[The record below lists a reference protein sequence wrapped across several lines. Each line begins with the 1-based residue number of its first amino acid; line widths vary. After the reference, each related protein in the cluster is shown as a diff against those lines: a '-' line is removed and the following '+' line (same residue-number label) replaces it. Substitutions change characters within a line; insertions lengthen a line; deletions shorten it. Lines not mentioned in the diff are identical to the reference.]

1 MGCLEESGKT
11 RILKA
16 PEALAPRAVLQNPA
30 SMPTANLQLDHS
42 SHRGAGTLPL
52 RLLAHDMDLALNV
65 GALFRIADA
74 LGVEHLHLSGSSPV
88 PPDPKIR
95 RSARS
100 AERHVAWSW
109 AADPLATV
117 AALKAQGWRVVSLEL
132 STRSIALDELPVAPG
147 DRLCLIVG
155 AENAG
160 VCQALLD
167 ASDLT
172 VHIPMRG
179 HNSSMNVA
187 NACAIAT
194 WDIARR
200 LAR

>member
-1 MGCLEESGKT
+1 
-11 RILKA
+11 
-16 PEALAPRAVLQNPA
+16 
-30 SMPTANLQLDHS
+30 
-42 SHRGAGTLPL
+42 
-52 RLLAHDMDLALNV
+52 
-65 GALFRIADA
+65 
-74 LGVEHLHLSGSSPV
+74 LSV
-88 PPDPKIR
+88 PPNQKIR
-95 RSARS
+95 RTARS
-100 AERHVAWSW
+100 SDRHVAWSW

>member
-1 MGCLEESGKT
+1 MPP
-11 RILKA
+11 A
-16 PEALAPRAVLQNPA
+16 PPSANAQLAH
-30 SMPTANLQLDHS
+30 D
-42 SHRGAGTLPL
+42 SHRGGAALPL
-52 RLLAHDMDLALNV
+52 RFLAHDVDLALNV

-74 LGVEHLHLSGSSPV
+74 LGVEHLHLTGSSPR

-100 AERHVAWSW
+100 AERHVGWSH
-109 AADPLATV
+109 APDPLAVV
-117 AALKAQGWRVVSLEL
+117 ADLKAQGWTIVALEL
-132 STRSIALDELPVAPG
+132 TTRSVALHELAVAP
-147 DRLCLIVG
+147 DARVCLVVG

-160 VCQALLD
+160 VSQALLD
-167 ASDLT
+167 VADAT

-194 WDIARR
+194 YEIARR
-200 LAR
+200 LG

>member
-1 MGCLEESGKT
+1 MT
-11 RILKA
+11 
-16 PEALAPRAVLQNPA
+16 PA
-30 SMPTANLQLDHS
+30 NRQLDHS
-42 SHRGAGTLPL
+42 SHRPTPPLPL
-52 RLLAHDMDLALNV
+52 RLLAHDVDIALNV

-74 LGVEHLHLSGSSPV
+74 LGVEHVHLTGTSPL

-95 RSARS
+95 KSARS
-100 AERHVAWSW
+100 AERHVGWSS
-109 AADPLATV
+109 ASDPLAVV
-117 AALKAQGWRVVSLEL
+117 AALKSEGWTIVSLEL
-132 STRSIALDELPVAPG
+132 TTGSIALHELALAAGERV
-147 DRLCLIVG
+147 CVVVG
-155 AENAG
+155 AENVG

-187 NACAIAT
+187 SACAIAT
-194 WDIARR
+194 YEIARQ

>member
-1 MGCLEESGKT
+1 
-11 RILKA
+11 
-16 PEALAPRAVLQNPA
+16 
-30 SMPTANLQLDHS
+30 MPTANLQLDHS

-95 RSARS
+95 RTARL

>member
-1 MGCLEESGKT
+1 
-11 RILKA
+11 
-16 PEALAPRAVLQNPA
+16 
-30 SMPTANLQLDHS
+30 MPSDPPSTPPPGNIQFEHA

-52 RLLAHDMDLALNV
+52 RFLAHDVDLALNV

-74 LGVEHLHLSGSSPV
+74 LGVEHLHLTGASPL

-100 AERHVAWSW
+100 AERHVAWSH
-109 AADPLATV
+109 AADPLAVV
-117 AALKAQGWRVVSLEL
+117 ADLKAQGWRIVALEL
-132 STRSIALDELPVAPG
+132 STRSIALHDLPVAPHE
-147 DRLCLIVG
+147 RVCLVVG
-155 AENAG
+155 AESAG
-160 VCQALLD
+160 VSPALLAAAD
-167 ASDLT
+167 VT

-194 WDIARR
+194 WAIARQ
-200 LAR
+200 LVA

>member
-95 RSARS
+95 RTARS
-100 AERHVAWSW
+100 AERHVAWSY
-109 AADPLATV
+109 AADPLDTV
-117 AALKAQGWRVVSLEL
+117 AALKSQGWRIVSLEL
-132 STRSIALDELPVAPG
+132 STRSVALQELAVAPG
-147 DRLCLIVG
+147 DRICLIVG

-160 VCQALLD
+160 VCQPLLD
-167 ASDLT
+167 ASEFT

-194 WDIARR
+194 YDIARR
-200 LAR
+200 LAG

>member
-1 MGCLEESGKT
+1 
-11 RILKA
+11 
-16 PEALAPRAVLQNPA
+16 
-30 SMPTANLQLDHS
+30 MPPANLQLDHS
-42 SHRGAGTLPL
+42 SHRATTPLPL
-52 RLLAHDMDLALNV
+52 RLLAHDVDIALNV

-74 LGVEHLHLSGSSPV
+74 LGVEHVHLSGASPL

-95 RSARS
+95 KTSRS
-100 AERHVAWSW
+100 AERHVAWSH

-117 AALKAQGWRVVSLEL
+117 AALKAQGWRIVSLEL
-132 STRSIALDELPVAPG
+132 STRSVALHELAVAPG
-147 DRLCLIVG
+147 DRICLVLG
-155 AENAG
+155 AESTG

-167 ASDLT
+167 ASDAT

-194 WDIARR
+194 YEIARR
-200 LAR
+200 LQA

>member
-1 MGCLEESGKT
+1 MPST
-11 RILKA
+11 
-16 PEALAPRAVLQNPA
+16 PPPA
-30 SMPTANLQLDHS
+30 SPSVNLQLAHA
-42 SHRGAGTLPL
+42 SHRGAGALPL
-52 RLLAHDMDLALNV
+52 RLLAHDVDLALNV

-74 LGVEHLHLSGSSPV
+74 LGVEHVHLTGTSPL

-100 AERHVAWSW
+100 AERHVAWSH
-109 AADPLATV
+109 AADPLAVV
-117 AALKAQGWRVVSLEL
+117 AQLKAQGWRIVALEL
-132 STRSIALDELPVAPG
+132 STHSVPLHELAVAPG
-147 DRLCLIVG
+147 ERVCLVVG

-160 VCQALLD
+160 VMQALLD
-167 ASDLT
+167 VADAT

-194 WDIARR
+194 YEIGRR
-200 LAR
+200 LGG